1 MLAQLICLIMVS
13 GGSAYIGY
21 QVGLWARDEVR
32 KYGSLR
38 NTMKYTVIEW
48 VIDWA
53 LVTDKSMLYDY
64 LAEVFQLD
72 YEIGKSRRRAV
83 RDGQKIKFFPENMTD
98 YEKKLHNS
106 IYSEELPF

>member
-1 MLAQLICLIMVS
+1 
-13 GGSAYIGY
+13 
-21 QVGLWARDEVR
+21 
-32 KYGSLR
+32 
-38 NTMKYTVIEW
+38 
-48 VIDWA
+48 
-53 LVTDKSMLYDY
+53 MLYDY

-98 YEKKLHNS
+98 YEKKLHDS